1 MQKLMQ
7 AVVAAG
13 GDMTKVNGDSL
24 FQVLNALNT
33 RYVILPLQNGQTVPV
48 KNPYAYGNAW
58 FVDKVNYVANA
69 NEEIEGIS
77 KINLRHEAVADKK
90 FQETLGESAAQSNVS
105 MVTLKTYEPNELT
118 YEVNS
123 DKGGIVVFSEV
134 YYPGWTATIDGQKAE
149 LGRVDYILRAL
160 NVKAGKHSVVLTFK
174 PQSIKNTETIAYVSY
189 AILILAIIAIIYM
202 NVRRK
207 EK

>member
-1 MQKLMQ
+1 M
-7 AVVAAG
+7 
-13 GDMTKVNGDSL
+13 
-24 FQVLNALNT
+24 
-33 RYVILPLQNGQTVPV
+33 
-48 KNPYAYGNAW
+48 
-58 FVDKVNYVANA
+58 ANA

-160 NVKAGKHSVVLTFK
+160 NVKVGKHNVVLTFK